1 MKKEGKLNADEEA
14 YVPSSQLPSNQG
26 SDAKEG
32 TS

>member
-1 MKKEGKLNADEEA
+1 MKSGSELVADEEA
-14 YVPSSQLPSNQG
+14 YVPASQLPSNQG